1 MLRFS
6 TFITF
11 LLHSWSSAD
20 AVFFISLV
28 YVTLG
33 TKQSSLFW
41 DISVLV
47 GLNRKNTRK
56 NMKFWTL
63 NPYYKRCD
71 WKTWLSQTLFEALH
85 GQYMLRKLTEIEQNW
100 IMFIPPWLYQESSTD
115 PFTGQPR
122 EIHGKKLSWQYHM
135 SKFTRLNW
143 SKTAKQF
150 SVNSRGKFICQYQ
163 ARRQEGKQAFG
174 LYPLSS
180 SLYFSE
186 ISYTF
191 HFGQMFNGFRR
202 STLRF
207 YWLLALQ
214 FSCITVRFSEDK
226 FLFAVASD

>member
-11 LLHSWSSAD
+11 LLHSWSSMD
-20 AVFFISLV
+20 AVFFYFFSLCDIRNEAVFLILGHFSISGV
-28 YVTLG
+28 
-33 TKQSSLFW
+33 KQK
-41 DISVLV
+41 
-47 GLNRKNTRK
+47 KNEK

-85 GQYMLRKLTEIEQNW
+85 RQYMLPKLTEIEQNW
-100 IMFIPPWLYQESSTD
+100 IMLIPPWLYQESSTD
-115 PFTGQPR
+115 PFTRQPR
-122 EIHGKKLSWQYHM
+122 EIHGKKLRWQYHM

-150 SVNSRGKFICQYQ
+150 SVNSRGKFTCQYQ
-163 ARRQEGKQAFG
+163 ARRREGKQAFG

-186 ISYTF
+186 ISCTF

-214 FSCITVRFSEDK
+214 FSCITVRFSEDR